1 VTFASNTAYAV
12 VTDYDSSVSAE
23 VRINA
28 SPGILKYT
36 TNPSRKQAIANGDT
50 GCEEVVN
57 ITQVCLYDTNG
68 QVTAIGVPTNIIKK
82 ENNYVTM
89 NLSVTLD
96 GGIGDVW
103 GTSVDT
109 SLYPS

>member
-1 VTFASNTAYAV
+1 MTLSENARSGFEATSIWPLDRSKISNEKTGGTNYYNEATELPLSHYTSDYFASKKNQTKTNEKNT
-12 VTDYDSSVSAE
+12 
-23 VRINA
+23 
-28 SPGILKYT
+28 
-36 TNPSRKQAIANGDT
+36 
-50 GCEEVVN
+50 
-57 ITQVCLYDTNG
+57 
-68 QVTAIGVPTNIIKK
+68 IIKK